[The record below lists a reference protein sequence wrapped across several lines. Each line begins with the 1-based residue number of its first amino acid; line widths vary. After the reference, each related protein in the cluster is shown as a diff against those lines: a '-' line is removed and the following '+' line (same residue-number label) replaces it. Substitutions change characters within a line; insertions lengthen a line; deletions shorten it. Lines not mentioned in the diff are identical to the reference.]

1 MYVKMCGLHAVHE
14 KNFRIRRPSGSGDY
28 LFLHLK
34 SPTRFFLENE
44 KKIYDGKTDEIM
56 LYRKGTPQFLE
67 RRPELLM
74 WMISCISIPAAA
86 KMKISFRGY
95 P

>member
-44 KKIYDGKTDEIM
+44 KIYDGKTDEIM
-56 LYRKGTPQFLE
+56 LYRKGTPQFFGE
-67 RRPELLM
+67 AAGITSCVI
-74 WMISCISIPAAA
+74 ISCISIPAAA

>member
-44 KKIYDGKTDEIM
+44 KNIRWKN
-56 LYRKGTPQFLE
+56 R
-67 RRPELLM
+67 
-74 WMISCISIPAAA
+74 
-86 KMKISFRGY
+86 
-95 P
+95 

>member
-44 KKIYDGKTDEIM
+44 KIYDGKQMKLCYT
-56 LYRKGTPQFLE
+56 E
-67 RRPELLM
+67 REPLNFWRGGRNY
-74 WMISCISIPAAA
+74 SC
-86 KMKISFRGY
+86 G
-95 P
+95 